1 MNCPSCGSPN
11 VQQRHIGKSIGG
23 GIGAVAGGMASIE
36 GASAG
41 AVIGS
46 AIPIVGTLAGGIL
59 VFWLEHVAAQPLVR

>member
-1 MNCPSCGSPN
+1 
-11 VQQRHIGKSIGG
+11 
-23 GIGAVAGGMASIE
+23 MASIE